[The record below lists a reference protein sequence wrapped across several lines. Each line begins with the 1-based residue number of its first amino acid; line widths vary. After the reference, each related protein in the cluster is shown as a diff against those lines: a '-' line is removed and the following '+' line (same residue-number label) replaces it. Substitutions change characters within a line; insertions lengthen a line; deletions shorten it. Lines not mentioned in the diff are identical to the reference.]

1 MYGDTY
7 PLSYCIPSL
16 ISNSLSKPLLSST
29 FIIPSRPTLSI
40 ASAIKSPISLL
51 PADIVATLATSLLV
65 STLREF
71 FKIVLATSLLA
82 YSIPSRINT
91 GLHPLSTAL
100 IPLLIILR
108 ARIVAVVV
116 PSPATSLVLLA
127 TSYTNLAPMF
137 SNLSS
142 NSISLAI
149 LTPSL
154 VINGEP

>member
-1 MYGDTY
+1 M
-7 PLSYCIPSL
+7 
-16 ISNSLSKPLLSST
+16 
-29 FIIPSRPTLSI
+29 
-40 ASAIKSPISLL
+40 L
-51 PADIVATLATSLLV
+51 PAEIVATLATSLLV
-65 STLREF
+65 STLRELL
-71 FKIVLATSLLA
+71 KIDLATSLLA
-82 YSIPSRINT
+82 YSIPSRIST

-116 PSPATSLVLLA
+116 PSPATSLVLFA
-127 TSYTNLAPMF
+127 TSYTNLAPIF